1 MRWAWIIQ
9 SHKERWH
16 QPIDHIPPKLRF
28 SGRLIRMMMRP
39 WFNYYFYK
47 QKKRTVEAY
56 QSQPN
61 VGLHYLIFLVLFKR
75 KKRNNKRNTSKFKR
89 KKIQIIV
96 WEIKYWSKDGITYNA
111 DELSKCESKF
121 DVDFHAHVFD
131 RPDQFVVA
139 PEEIAN

>member
-1 MRWAWIIQ
+1 
-9 SHKERWH
+9 
-16 QPIDHIPPKLRF
+16 
-28 SGRLIRMMMRP
+28 MMRP
-39 WFNYYFYK
+39 WFNYYSYK
-47 QKKRTVEAY
+47 QKKKRTVEAY

-75 KKRNNKRNTSKFKR
+75 QKEIIKKKTSKLKR

-96 WEIKYWSKDGITYNA
+96 WEIKYWLKDGITHNA